1 MSRIQVLGI
10 PSHAGSRQETSHAI
24 DQHSGPSAIR
34 KAYERLMSGFDIPQH
49 LEDIGD
55 VAISNTVVELLTAV
69 DEGVSKIYGN
79 GCIPIILGGVHTLTV
94 GSLRALA
101 RKKIDYS
108 LIYLDSH
115 PDLMPHPELNY
126 GSSLYYAIQ
135 EGVLN
140 PKRVA
145 LIGIRQVEQAE
156 WKLIRD
162 LGIFYLEAND
172 FENYTLPQ
180 IIALLKEKMPAPY
193 FVSLDLDVLD
203 PSFAPG
209 VTSPVP
215 AGLAP
220 REVVY
225 LVNEL
230 CKLNVIGLELVELS
244 PINDVKDQTS
254 RACAMFLQSFSTAI
268 NQYLERQK
276 A

>member
-1 MSRIQVLGI
+1 MSRVKVLGV

-24 DQHSGPSAIR
+24 DQHSGPEAIR
-34 KAYERLMSGFDIPQH
+34 TAYERLMRGFDIPKH

-55 VAISNTVVELLTAV
+55 VAISNTVSELLTAV

-79 GCIPIILGGVHTLTV
+79 GFVPIILGGVHTLTV

-145 LIGIRQVEQAE
+145 LIGIRQVEQPE
-156 WKLIRD
+156 WNLIRE
-162 LGIFYLEAND
+162 LGIFYLEASD
-172 FENYTLPQ
+172 FENYSLPQ
-180 IIALLKEKMPAPY
+180 IIALLKEKLPAPY

-220 REVVY
+220 REVAY
-225 LVNEL
+225 LVGEL

-254 RACAMFLQSFSTAI
+254 RTCAMFLQSFSTAI
-268 NQYLERQK
+268 AQYLRQK
-276 A
+276 S